1 MHRCILVIAHVLLSL
16 FYTYYVLYNCTPYMA
31 TAITANAAT
40 AVSSTILRYCFV
52 FIALHTYGRMASITL
67 TTPYAIGSFI
77 YKKGKIKPSGKN
89 LLISINNPDRS
100 VTQKNDSTGAV
111 LRYVNIFCILQLYH

>member
-1 MHRCILVIAHVLLSL
+1 MHQCILLIAHVLLSL

-52 FIALHTYGRMASITL
+52 FIALHTYGDTYGAWRASRL
-67 TTPYAIGSFI
+67 LRHTP
-77 YKKGKIKPSGKN
+77 
-89 LLISINNPDRS
+89 
-100 VTQKNDSTGAV
+100 
-111 LRYVNIFCILQLYH
+111 